1 VDYKELRFWQK
12 ALDLADMIY
21 NEVGGF
27 PKEETFGLTSQIK
40 RAAISVMSN
49 IAEGSARGTTKEYLR
64 FLSMAKGS
72 LKEVEAQLIFAER
85 RKFISESSLEK
96 YMSETN
102 SIGKMI
108 TKMQQSLR
116 EKL

>member
-1 VDYKELRFWQK
+1 
-12 ALDLADMIY
+12 
-21 NEVGGF
+21 
-27 PKEETFGLTSQIK
+27 
-40 RAAISVMSN
+40 
-49 IAEGSARGTTKEYLR
+49 
-64 FLSMAKGS
+64 MAKGS